1 MIIQNTSMASNIKII
16 KGNIFNTTAQTI
28 VNTVNCVGVMGKGI
42 ALVYKLR
49 YPNLFGKYQE
59 LCKQHL
65 LDVGKLWLYKEDS
78 EQQWVLNFPTKKHW
92 KYPSQYS
99 YIEAGLQKFV
109 DTYQDRGIT
118 SIAFPLLG
126 TNNGGLDESRV
137 MNIMTTYLSQCTIPV
152 EIYQYDPLCK
162 DDLLDKFR
170 EQWDLIPVSE
180 RKAVTGIR
188 MQKQI
193 DIIDEALHSDNIQS
207 MIALIEYPGIG
218 LTTMQKCFKLVMECK
233 TNVQLNLFTMDD
245 IGISGNDISLS
256 DSVAH
261 VEIQSS
267 SEDRL
272 PAVKVVG
279 KIDLSQFE
287 RPKKELSKTKRN
299 YYIID
304 TNVFVNC
311 PEILSKIDMKYPII
325 LSAKVVD
332 ELDKM
337 KIKLSEQEKRNA
349 EKALRLLNQDT
360 KHQIIYQS
368 ADVSLLP
375 PDFDKRSPDNMILSV
390 ALKFKDENPIV
401 LTSDNGLQLK
411 CKTQG
416 ITTITLKD
424 FLKR

>member
-1 MIIQNTSMASNIKII
+1 MASNIKII

-28 VNTVNCVGVMGKGI
+28 VNTVNCVGAMGKGI

-49 YPNLFGKYQE
+49 YPNLYGKYQE

-78 EQQWVLNFPTKKHW
+78 ENQWVLNFPTKKHW

-99 YIEAGLQKFV
+99 YIEAGLQKFL
-109 DTYQDRGIT
+109 DTYKERGIT

-126 TNNGGLDESRV
+126 TNNGGLDEDRV

-162 DDLLDKFR
+162 DDLLDSFR
-170 EQWDLIPVSE
+170 VKWDSIPASE
-180 RKAVTGIR
+180 RKSVTGIR

-218 LTTMQKCFKLVMECK
+218 LTTMQKCFKLVMSCK
-233 TNVQLNLFTMDD
+233 QETQVNLFTLNDAPILEPVVKEEVVQSVGD
-245 IGISGNDISLS
+245 KPIGI
-256 DSVAH
+256 
-261 VEIQSS
+261 
-267 SEDRL
+267 
-272 PAVKVVG
+272 KVVG

-287 RPKKELSKTKRN
+287 RPKKELSKTKAN

-304 TNVFVNC
+304 TNVFVNY
-311 PEILSKIDMKYPII
+311 PDILSKIDVKYPII

-337 KIKLSEQEKRNA
+337 KIKLTEQEKRNA
-349 EKALRLLNQDT
+349 EKALRLLNQD
-360 KHQIIYQS
+360 KRHQIIYES

-375 PDFDKRSPDNMILSV
+375 ADFDKRSPDNMILSV
-390 ALKFKDENPIV
+390 ALKYKEENPIM

-416 ITTITLKD
+416 ISTVSLND